1 MEKALVSLAPMVDK
15 TDRHFRYFLRGI
27 TKKTLLYTE
36 MVSAQSII
44 KGDRHFILDF
54 DPIEKPI
61 SLQLAASNVEEL
73 IEAVQIAEDWDYDEI
88 NLNVGC
94 PSDRVSGHHMGAVL
108 MAYPYLVRDMVK
120 AMKQYT
126 TKKITVKHRIGI
138 DGKGILD
145 ESFEQTLFDSYE
157 DLKKFVDIIMEAK
170 PDRLVV
176 HARIAILAG
185 LSPKENREIPPI
197 RYEDVYRLKTEYPN
211 IEIEINGGIKTETDI
226 KNHLKYVDA
235 VMIGRE
241 AYDNPYF
248 MCCIDS
254 LYGDETNI
262 ISREDIALR
271 MIPYIEEYEAKGY
284 NSNAIIRHMLGL
296 FHGVKGA
303 KAWKNAL
310 SSPIIKKLGGKKTI
324 EEALKLINKSKGN

>member
-1 MEKALVSLAPMVDK
+1 MEKAIISLAPMVDK

-44 KGDRHFILDF
+44 KGDRNFILDF

-61 SLQLAASNVEEL
+61 ALQLAASNVEEL
-73 IEAVQIAEDWDYDEI
+73 REAVRIAEAWDYDEI
-88 NLNVGC
+88 NLNIGC

-108 MAYPYLVRDMVK
+108 MAYPYLVRDMIK
-120 AMKQYT
+120 AIKEETQ
-126 TKKITVKHRIGI
+126 KKVTVKHRIGI

-145 ESFEQTLFDSYE
+145 ESFEQTLFESYE

-170 PDRLVV
+170 PHRLIV

-197 RYEDVYRLKTEYPN
+197 RYEEVYRLKKEYPD
-211 IEIEINGGIKTETDI
+211 IEIEINGGIKTYEQI
-226 KNHLKYVDA
+226 KEHLNSVDA

-241 AYDNPYF
+241 AYDNPFF
-248 MCCIDS
+248 MKCADTF
-254 LYGDETNI
+254 YGLEEAY
-262 ISREDIALR
+262 ISREEVALR
-271 MIPYIEEYEAKGY
+271 MIPYIEDYEKKGH
-284 NSNAIIRHMLGL
+284 NANAIIRHMLGL
-296 FHGVKGA
+296 YHGVKGA

-310 SSPIIKKLGGKKTI
+310 SSPIIKKLGGKQAIMAAI
-324 EEALKLINKSKGN
+324 EKLR

>member
-1 MEKALVSLAPMVDK
+1 MEKAIISLAPMVDK

-44 KGDRHFILDF
+44 KGDRNFILDF

-61 SLQLAASNVEEL
+61 ALQLAASNVEEL
-73 IEAVQIAEDWDYDEI
+73 REAVKIAEAWDYDEI

-108 MAYPYLVRDMVK
+108 MAYPYLVRDMIK
-120 AMKQYT
+120 AIKEET
-126 TKKITVKHRIGI
+126 NKKVTVKHRIGI

-145 ESFEQTLFDSYE
+145 ESFEKTLFESYE

-170 PDRLVV
+170 PHRLVV

-197 RYEDVYRLKTEYPN
+197 RYEEVYRLKSEYPN
-211 IEIEINGGIKTETDI
+211 IEIEINGGIKTEEQI
-226 KNHLKYVDA
+226 KEHLGLVDA

-241 AYDNPYF
+241 AYDNPFF
-248 MCCIDS
+248 MKCADKFYGLEENS
-254 LYGDETNI
+254 LN
-262 ISREDIALR
+262 REELALR
-271 MIPYIEEYEAKGY
+271 MIPYIEDYEKKGY

-296 FHGVKGA
+296 YHGVKGA

-310 SSPIIKKLGGKKTI
+310 SSPIIKKIGGKQAI
-324 EEALKLINKSKGN
+324 MEAIKKIK

>member
-1 MEKALVSLAPMVDK
+1 MEKAIISLAPMVDK

-44 KGDRHFILDF
+44 KGDRNFILDF

-61 SLQLAASNVEEL
+61 ALQLAASNVEEL
-73 IEAVQIAEDWDYDEI
+73 REAVRIAEAWDYDEI

-108 MAYPYLVRDMVK
+108 MAYPYLVRDMIK
-120 AMKQYT
+120 AIKEET
-126 TKKITVKHRIGI
+126 SKKVTVKHRIGI

-145 ESFEQTLFDSYE
+145 ESFEKKLFDSYE
-157 DLKKFVDIIMEAK
+157 DLKNFVDIIMEAK
-170 PDRLVV
+170 PHRLVV

-197 RYEDVYRLKTEYPN
+197 RYEEVYRLKREYPN
-211 IEIEINGGIKTETDI
+211 IEIEINGGIKTEEQI
-226 KNHLKYVDA
+226 KEHLKFVDA

-241 AYDNPYF
+241 AYDNPFF
-248 MCCIDS
+248 MKSIDKFYGVEENS
-254 LYGDETNI
+254 LT
-262 ISREDIALR
+262 REELALR
-271 MIPYIEEYEAKGY
+271 MIPYIEAYEKKGY
-284 NSNAIIRHMLGL
+284 NANAIIRHMLGL
-296 FHGVKGA
+296 YHGVKGA

-310 SSPIIKKLGGKKTI
+310 SSPIIKKLGGKQAII
-324 EEALKLINKSKGN
+324 EAIKKVK

>member
-1 MEKALVSLAPMVDK
+1 MEKAIVSLAPMVDK

-44 KGDRHFILDF
+44 KGDRNFILDF
-54 DPIEKPI
+54 DSIEKPI

-73 IEAVQIAEDWDYDEI
+73 VEAVKIAEAWDYDEI

-94 PSDRVSGHHMGAVL
+94 PSDRVSGHHMGAIL

-120 AMKQYT
+120 AIKNHT
-126 TKKITVKHRIGI
+126 NKKITVKHRIGI

-145 ESFEQTLFDSYE
+145 NSFERTLFDSYE
-157 DLKKFVDIIMEAK
+157 DLKNFVDIIMEAK
-170 PDRLVV
+170 PHRLVV

-197 RYEDVYRLKTEYPN
+197 RYEDVYRLKREYPN
-211 IEIEINGGIKTETDI
+211 IEIEINGGIKTELDI

-248 MCCIDS
+248 MSCIDDF
-254 LYGDETNI
+254 YGEEKHI
-262 ISREDIALR
+262 LSREDIALR
-271 MIPYIEEYEAKGY
+271 MIPYIEDYESKGY

-310 SSPIIKKLGGKKTI
+310 SSPIIKKLGGKKAI
-324 EEALKLINKSKGN
+324 EEALKLTNKSKGN

>member
-1 MEKALVSLAPMVDK
+1 MEKAIISLAPMVDK

-44 KGDRHFILDF
+44 KGDRNFILDF

-61 SLQLAASNVEEL
+61 ALQLAASNVEEL
-73 IEAVQIAEDWDYDEI
+73 REAVRIAEAWDYDEI

-108 MAYPYLVRDMVK
+108 MAYPYLVRDMIK
-120 AMKQYT
+120 AIKEET
-126 TKKITVKHRIGI
+126 SKKVTVKHRIGI

-145 ESFEQTLFDSYE
+145 ESFEKKLFDSYE
-157 DLKKFVDIIMEAK
+157 DLKNFVDIIMEAK
-170 PDRLVV
+170 PHRLVV

-197 RYEDVYRLKTEYPN
+197 RYEEVYRLKREYPN
-211 IEIEINGGIKTETDI
+211 IEIEINGGIKTEEQI
-226 KNHLKYVDA
+226 KEHLGLVDA

-241 AYDNPYF
+241 AYDNPFF
-248 MCCIDS
+248 MKCADKFYGLEENS
-254 LYGDETNI
+254 LN
-262 ISREDIALR
+262 REELALR
-271 MIPYIEEYEAKGY
+271 MIPYIEAYEKEGY
-284 NSNAIIRHMLGL
+284 NANAIIRHMLGL
-296 FHGVKGA
+296 YHGVKGA

-310 SSPIIKKLGGKKTI
+310 SSPIIKKLGGKQAII
-324 EEALKLINKSKGN
+324 EAIKKVK

>member
-1 MEKALVSLAPMVDK
+1 MEKAIISLAPMVDK

-44 KGDRHFILDF
+44 RGDRNFILDF

-61 SLQLAASNVEEL
+61 ALQLAASNVEEL
-73 IEAVQIAEDWDYDEI
+73 REAVKIAEAWDYDEI
-88 NLNVGC
+88 NLNIGC

-108 MAYPYLVRDMVK
+108 MAYPCLVRDMIK
-120 AMKQYT
+120 AIKEET
-126 TKKITVKHRIGI
+126 NKKVTVKHRIGI

-145 ESFEQTLFDSYE
+145 ESFEKTLFESYE
-157 DLKKFVDIIMEAK
+157 DLKNFVDIIMEAK
-170 PDRLVV
+170 PHRLVV

-197 RYEDVYRLKTEYPN
+197 RYEEVYRLKREYPD
-211 IEIEINGGIKTETDI
+211 IEIEINGGIKTEEQI
-226 KNHLKYVDA
+226 KEHLSLVDA

-241 AYDNPYF
+241 AYDNPFF
-248 MCCIDS
+248 MKCIDKFYGLEENS
-254 LYGDETNI
+254 LN
-262 ISREDIALR
+262 REELALR
-271 MIPYIEEYEAKGY
+271 MIPYIEDYEKKGY

-296 FHGVKGA
+296 YHGVKGA
-303 KAWKNAL
+303 KVWKNAL
-310 SSPIIKKLGGKKTI
+310 SSPIIKKLGGKQAII
-324 EEALKLINKSKGN
+324 EAIKKVK

>member
-1 MEKALVSLAPMVDK
+1 MEKAIISLAPMVDK

-44 KGDRHFILDF
+44 RGDRNFILDF

-61 SLQLAASNVEEL
+61 ALQLAASNVEEL
-73 IEAVQIAEDWDYDEI
+73 REAVKIAEAWDYDEI
-88 NLNVGC
+88 NLNIGC

-108 MAYPYLVRDMVK
+108 MAYPCLVRDMIK
-120 AMKQYT
+120 AIKEET
-126 TKKITVKHRIGI
+126 NKKVTVKHRIGI

-145 ESFEQTLFDSYE
+145 ESFEKTLFESYE
-157 DLKKFVDIIMEAK
+157 DLKNFVDIIMEAK
-170 PDRLVV
+170 PHRLVL

-197 RYEDVYRLKTEYPN
+197 RYEEVYRLKREYPD
-211 IEIEINGGIKTETDI
+211 IEIEINGGIKTEEQI
-226 KNHLKYVDA
+226 KEHLSLVDA

-241 AYDNPYF
+241 AYDNPFF
-248 MCCIDS
+248 MKCIDKFYGLEENS
-254 LYGDETNI
+254 LN
-262 ISREDIALR
+262 REELALR
-271 MIPYIEEYEAKGY
+271 MIPYIEDYEKKGY

-296 FHGVKGA
+296 YHGVKGA
-303 KAWKNAL
+303 KVWKNAL
-310 SSPIIKKLGGKKTI
+310 SSPIIKKLGGKQAII
-324 EEALKLINKSKGN
+324 EAIKKVK

>member
-1 MEKALVSLAPMVDK
+1 MEKAIISLAPMVDK

-44 KGDRHFILDF
+44 KGDRNFILDF

-61 SLQLAASNVEEL
+61 ALQLAASNVEEL
-73 IEAVQIAEDWDYDEI
+73 REAVKIAEAWDYDEI

-108 MAYPYLVRDMVK
+108 MAYPYLVRDMIK
-120 AMKQYT
+120 AIKEET
-126 TKKITVKHRIGI
+126 NKKVSVKHRIGI

-145 ESFEQTLFDSYE
+145 ESFEKTLFESYE
-157 DLKKFVDIIMEAK
+157 DLKNFVDIIMEAK
-170 PDRLVV
+170 PHRLVV

-197 RYEDVYRLKTEYPN
+197 RYEEVYRLKKEYPD
-211 IEIEINGGIKTETDI
+211 IEIEINGGIKTKEQI
-226 KNHLKYVDA
+226 KEHLSLVDA

-241 AYDNPYF
+241 AYDNPFF
-248 MCCIDS
+248 MKCVDKF
-254 LYGDETNI
+254 YGLEEI
-262 ISREDIALR
+262 SHSREELALR
-271 MIPYIEEYEAKGY
+271 MIPYIEDYEKKGY

-296 FHGVKGA
+296 YHGVKGA

-310 SSPIIKKLGGKKTI
+310 SSPIIKKIGGKQAII
-324 EEALKLINKSKGN
+324 EAIKKVK

>member
-1 MEKALVSLAPMVDK
+1 MEKAIISLAPMVDK

-44 KGDRHFILDF
+44 KGDRNFILDF

-61 SLQLAASNVEEL
+61 ALQLAASNVEEL
-73 IEAVQIAEDWDYDEI
+73 REAVKIAEAWDYDEI

-108 MAYPYLVRDMVK
+108 MAYPYLVRDMIK
-120 AMKQYT
+120 AIKEET
-126 TKKITVKHRIGI
+126 NKKVTVKHRIGI

-145 ESFEQTLFDSYE
+145 ESFEKTLFDSYE

-170 PDRLVV
+170 PHRLVV

-197 RYEDVYRLKTEYPN
+197 RYEEVYRLKSEYPN
-211 IEIEINGGIKTETDI
+211 IEIEINGGIKTEEQI
-226 KNHLKYVDA
+226 KEHLGLVDA

-241 AYDNPYF
+241 AYDNPFF
-248 MCCIDS
+248 MKCADKFYGLEENS
-254 LYGDETNI
+254 LN
-262 ISREDIALR
+262 REELALR
-271 MIPYIEEYEAKGY
+271 MIPYIEDYEKKGY

-296 FHGVKGA
+296 YHGVKGA

-310 SSPIIKKLGGKKTI
+310 SSPIIKKIGGKQAI
-324 EEALKLINKSKGN
+324 MEAIKKIK

>member
-1 MEKALVSLAPMVDK
+1 MEKAIISLAPMVDK

-44 KGDRHFILDF
+44 KGDRNFILDF

-61 SLQLAASNVEEL
+61 ALQLAASNVEEL
-73 IEAVQIAEDWDYDEI
+73 REAVKIAEAWDYDEI

-108 MAYPYLVRDMVK
+108 MAYPYLVRDMIK
-120 AMKQYT
+120 AIKEET
-126 TKKITVKHRIGI
+126 NKKVTVKHRIGI

-145 ESFEQTLFDSYE
+145 ESFEKTLFESYE
-157 DLKKFVDIIMEAK
+157 DLKNFVDIIMEAK
-170 PDRLVV
+170 PHRLVV

-197 RYEDVYRLKTEYPN
+197 RYEEVYRLKREYPN
-211 IEIEINGGIKTETDI
+211 VEIEINGGIKTKEQI
-226 KNHLKYVDA
+226 KEHLSLVDA

-241 AYDNPYF
+241 AYDNPFF
-248 MCCIDS
+248 MKCADKF
-254 LYGDETNI
+254 YGLEENFLN
-262 ISREDIALR
+262 REELALR
-271 MIPYIEEYEAKGY
+271 MIPYIEDYEKKGY

-296 FHGVKGA
+296 YHGVKGA

-310 SSPIIKKLGGKKTI
+310 SSPIIKKIGGKQAII
-324 EEALKLINKSKGN
+324 EAIKKVK

>member
-1 MEKALVSLAPMVDK
+1 MEKAIISLAPMVDK

-44 KGDRHFILDF
+44 KGDRNFILDF

-61 SLQLAASNVEEL
+61 ALQLAASNVEEL
-73 IEAVQIAEDWDYDEI
+73 REAVKIAEDWDYDEI

-108 MAYPYLVRDMVK
+108 MAYPYLVRDMIK
-120 AMKQYT
+120 AIKEET
-126 TKKITVKHRIGI
+126 NKRVTVKHRIGI

-145 ESFEQTLFDSYE
+145 SSFQRTLFDSYE
-157 DLKKFVDIIMEAK
+157 DLKSFVDIIMEAE
-170 PDRLVV
+170 PHRLIV

-197 RYEDVYRLKTEYPN
+197 RYDEVYKLKKDYPN
-211 IEIEINGGIKTETDI
+211 VEIEINGGIKTENQI
-226 KNHLKYVDA
+226 KEHLQYVDA

-248 MCCIDS
+248 MTSADTF
-254 LYGDETNI
+254 YGLEEIKIT
-262 ISREDIALR
+262 REQTALR
-271 MIPYIEEYEAKGY
+271 MIPYIENYERKGH
-284 NSNAIIRHMLGL
+284 NANAVIRHMLGL
-296 FHGVKGA
+296 YHGVKGA

-310 SSPIIKKLGGKKTI
+310 SSPTIKKLGGKKAI
-324 EEALKLINKSKGN
+324 EEALKKINSL

>member
-1 MEKALVSLAPMVDK
+1 MKKTIVSLAPMVDK

-27 TKKTLLYTE
+27 TKETLLYTE

-44 KGDRHFILDF
+44 KGDRNYILDF

-61 SLQLAASNVEEL
+61 ALQLAGSNVEEL
-73 IEAVQIAEDWDYDEI
+73 VEAVKIAEAWDYDEI
-88 NLNVGC
+88 NLNIGC

-120 AMKQYT
+120 AIKEHT
-126 TKKITVKHRIGI
+126 KKKITVKHRIGI

-145 ESFEQTLFDSYE
+145 ESFEKTLFDSYE
-157 DLKKFVDIIMEAK
+157 DLKNFVDIILEAK
-170 PDRLVV
+170 PDRLIV

-197 RYEDVYRLKTEYPN
+197 RYEDVYRLKKEYPH
-211 IEIEINGGIKTETDI
+211 IEIEINGGIKTLEQI
-226 KNHLKYVDA
+226 KEHLKYVDG

-248 MCCIDS
+248 MKCVDP
-254 LYGDETNI
+254 LYGEKEIDIT
-262 ISREDIALR
+262 REELALR
-271 MIPYIEEYEAKGY
+271 MIPYVEDYENKGY
-284 NSNAIIRHMLGL
+284 HANAVIRHMLGL
-296 FHGVKGA
+296 YHGVKGT

-310 SSPIIKKLGGKKTI
+310 SSPNIKKLGGKKAI
-324 EEALKLINKSKGN
+324 EEALKIIKK